1 MTSEYITEGTDAEE
15 IADMKNKIILKLQEI
30 KKQEI
35 GERKFLNKIKNI
47 KQVYKKKRNGK

>member
-1 MTSEYITEGTDAEE
+1 
-15 IADMKNKIILKLQEI
+15 MKNKIILKLQEI

-47 KQVYKKKRNGK
+47 KQVYKKKKEMANKVLTKLTTEKIRT